1 MSDERE
7 ISDEEA
13 VTALEEARKVFEE
26 ALSKFGGSMIEAVI
40 VFGVVQSEIRSVL
53 KVLNGAHCD
62 VCARTMLHHAHAKMD
77 DDVRSSQGSDEKKA
91 N

>member
-13 VTALEEARKVFEE
+13 VTAIEEARKVFEE
-26 ALSKFGGSMIEAVI
+26 ALSKFSGSMVEAVV

-53 KVLNGAHCD
+53 KVINGAHCD

-77 DDVRSSQGSDEKKA
+77 DDVERSKSSEDKRS